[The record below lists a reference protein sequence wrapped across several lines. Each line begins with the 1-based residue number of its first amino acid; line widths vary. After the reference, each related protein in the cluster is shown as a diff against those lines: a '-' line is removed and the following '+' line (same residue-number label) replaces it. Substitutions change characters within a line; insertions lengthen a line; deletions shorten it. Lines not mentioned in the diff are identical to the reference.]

1 MIESI
6 RKHVA
11 IPRVPVKL
19 LLSAGVLSSFGVL
32 LAHDQIH
39 PLVLYALQLYLSF

>member
-1 MIESI
+1 MLDTI

-11 IPRVPVKL
+11 IPHVPVKL
-19 LLSAGVLSSFGVL
+19 LLSAGVVSGFGVL